1 MDRYGLQSYVS
12 AAPRYTVFPCARRAR
27 LPVPARR
34 DNMREPVRNSG
45 SAFSDE
51 RAGPVQDDLR
61 FRIAAAIQDRANVLV
76 WDTVAIFPFIGTELL
91 EPDYCNRI
99 GEVVVQLLI
108 QAMRE
113 GRVDPRGEAV
123 SDLYRIALE
132 RTLMASRLF
141 TFVYLLERSALDE
154 LAVNDAI
161 GATTEP
167 WPLVAQLM
175 RRASFDVLAA
185 FTERTQLEPSEAAIV
200 DKLTTLHTRPM
211 FDAALA
217 KEVEGASRFGY
228 PMSLILFDVDR
239 LSQINQEHGY
249 GVGDK
254 VLERVGIII
263 RQYFRQHDW
272 VARLSEDTI
281 AVLLS
286 RTDAEPASELA
297 ERVRAT
303 IEERLEFVDH
313 RTDRPVHVTISA
325 AVVNVTVN
333 AGDIIDPVRLLAD
346 AEAAIERAK
355 RQGRNR
361 VVRVDGYS
369 GKPAG
374 TA

>member
-1 MDRYGLQSYVS
+1 MD
-12 AAPRYTVFPCARRAR
+12 
-27 LPVPARR
+27 
-34 DNMREPVRNSG
+34 SG

-51 RAGPVQDDLR
+51 AAGPAQEDLR
-61 FRIAAAIQDRANVLV
+61 HRIAAAVQDRANVLV

-99 GEVVVQLLI
+99 GEVVVRLLI
-108 QAMRE
+108 QAVRE
-113 GRVDPRGEAV
+113 GTVDPRGEGV
-123 SDLYRIALE
+123 SDLYRLALE
-132 RTLMASRLF
+132 RTLMATRLF

-161 GATTEP
+161 GATSEP
-167 WPLVAQLM
+167 WPLVAQLV
-175 RRASFDVLAA
+175 RRASFDVLAG
-185 FTERTQLEPSEAAIV
+185 FTERAQLEPSEAAIV

-217 KEVEGASRFGY
+217 KEVEGACRFGY

-254 VLERVGIII
+254 VLERLGILI

-297 ERVRAT
+297 ERVRST
-303 IEERLEFVDH
+303 IEDRLEFTDH
-313 RTDRPVHVTISA
+313 HTDQPVHLTISA

-333 AGDIIDPVRLLAD
+333 VGDVIDPERLLAD
-346 AEAAIERAK
+346 AEAAMERAK

-369 GKPAG
+369 GKPQPPAA
-374 TA
+374 T